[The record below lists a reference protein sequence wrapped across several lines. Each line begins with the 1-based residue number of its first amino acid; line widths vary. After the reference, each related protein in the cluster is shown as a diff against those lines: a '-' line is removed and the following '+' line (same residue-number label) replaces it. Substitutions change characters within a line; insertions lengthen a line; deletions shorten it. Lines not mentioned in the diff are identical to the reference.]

1 MTDILSRFTAAL
13 AERYG
18 CHCQCNHWLPAADNR
33 QHSAVNVGWRIN
45 SQDCRHRGR
54 EIDGPGRLV
63 VAPRS
68 YVLPGEDEWNV

>member
-1 MTDILSRFTAAL
+1 MNDVLSRFTAAL

-18 CHCQCNHWLPAADNR
+18 VIASVTTGLPAAHNR
-33 QHSAVNVGWRIN
+33 QYSAVNVVGRIN

-68 YVLPGEDEWNV
+68 DALPGEDKWNV